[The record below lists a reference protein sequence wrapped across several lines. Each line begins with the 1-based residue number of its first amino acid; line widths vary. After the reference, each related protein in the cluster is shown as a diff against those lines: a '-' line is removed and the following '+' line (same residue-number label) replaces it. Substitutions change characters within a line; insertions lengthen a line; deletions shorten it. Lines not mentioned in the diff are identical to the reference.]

1 MFKIKMS
8 RTMLLLTGL
17 AFALALVGF
26 AVSGD
31 AAAAPRVQDGG
42 VDHSLFPQLAG
53 PFEKPQDVTSACLTC
68 HADAA
73 TEVMSTVHW
82 TWEYT
87 DPVTGQ
93 QLGKNNVVNNYCIAL
108 DSNEPRC
115 TSCHIGYGYKDN
127 TFDFTAQT
135 NVDCLVCHADT
146 AVYKKF
152 PAGAG
157 MPWLGD
163 EPKEFPGGSGK
174 MWEKADLV
182 ASAQSVRMPTRANC
196 GSCHFFGGGGDAVK
210 HGDLDTTMGMP
221 APELDVHMSP
231 DTLNFQ
237 CEACH
242 GGEGHQITGRI
253 YTGEEPTACED
264 CHTGDKVPHQSS
276 AMGEALTAHTENLA
290 CQTCHI
296 PAFARGE
303 ATKMSWDWS
312 TAGEKDADGKPVVKK
327 DDAGHVVYDG
337 QKGSFTSADN
347 VTPYYAWW
355 NGETRFLT
363 AVDTIDPSA
372 PVMLTAYQGSK
383 GDGKIYPFKYFTGK
397 TPYDAGNNTM
407 AIPNLFPNSPE
418 DTDAYWKAYDWNAAL
433 VSGMSY
439 AGLEYS
445 GEYGFVDTVF
455 MWVQNHQVAPSANA
469 VQCQECHTAEGGRL
483 DFAALGY
490 DEAAVS
496 KLTVF
501 PPAEPAPEPTEEPAP
516 APTASSP
523 QGDEPA
529 PVEEAHAEP
538 EATQVPTSLSGS
550 ATLWIAVI
558 VILVL
563 VVVAYFVMRGSNKK
577 EA

>member
-1 MFKIKMS
+1 MYASKRNRI
-8 RTMLLLTGL
+8 LLLVTGL
-17 AFALALVGF
+17 AVILAVAGLV
-26 AVSGD
+26 VSGQV
-31 AAAAPRVQDGG
+31 AAAPRSQTA
-42 VDHSLFPQLAG
+42 VDHSTFPQLAG
-53 PFEKPQDVTSACLTC
+53 PFEKPQDVTAACLTC
-68 HADAA
+68 HPDAA
-73 TEVMSTVHW
+73 KQVMGTIHW
-82 TWEYT
+82 TWNYT

-108 DSNEPRC
+108 KSNEPRC
-115 TSCHIGYGYKDN
+115 TSCHVGYGYAN
-127 TFDFTAQT
+127 REFDFTNEN

-157 MPWLGD
+157 NPWLGD
-163 EPKEFPGGSGK
+163 EPKEFPAGSGK
-174 MWEKADLV
+174 MWEKVDLV

-210 HGDLDTTMGMP
+210 HGDLDTTMGNP
-221 APELDVHMSP
+221 SRDLDVHMSP

-242 GGEGHQITGRI
+242 KPEAHKIPGMI
-253 YTGEEPTACED
+253 YTGETRVTCED
-264 CHTGDKVPHQSS
+264 CHTGDKAPHQQSEI
-276 AMGEALTAHTENLA
+276 GEDLNHHLEVLA

-312 TAGEKDADGKPVVKK
+312 TAGEKDENGKPLVKK
-327 DDAGHVVYDG
+327 DEAGHVIYDG

-355 NGETRFLT
+355 NGETRFVT
-363 AVDTIDPSA
+363 PSDKIDPTQ
-372 PVMLTAYQGSK
+372 PVFLTTYMGSR

-397 TPYDAGNNTM
+397 TPYDAGNNVM
-407 AIPNLFPNSPE
+407 AVPNLFPNNA
-418 DTDAYWKAYDWNAAL
+418 DDVDAYWKSYDWNAAIA
-433 VSGMSY
+433 SGMAY
-439 AGLEYS
+439 AGYEYS

-455 MWVQNHQVAPSANA
+455 MWVQNHQVAPKENA

-490 DEAAVS
+490 SEEEVA

-501 PPAEPAPEPTEEPAP
+501 PPAEPTVEPTAAPTEEPAP
-516 APTASSP
+516 VEPEPTAT
-523 QGDEPA
+523 QAPA
-529 PVEEAHAEP
+529 G
-538 EATQVPTSLSGS
+538 LSGS
-550 ATLWIAVI
+550 ATLWIAII
-558 VILVL
+558 VIIVL
-563 VVVAYFVMRGSNKK
+563 VAIAYLVMRGGKK
-577 EA
+577 